1 MSKRQERS
9 LSSSSNS
16 APTPKRN
23 REEMVDEQ
31 ETESSTS
38 LRMIMNKLN
47 SIENRMDDN
56 FSNLHTQL
64 STLRCE
70 LKVEIDGVK
79 QTMKDVEK
87 SLEGAWAAIEDVQ
100 QETKTYKDSKSSHQK
115 MLDDQAQKT
124 QLLETQLAI
133 AQTEASLLAKN
144 LRAAEENLIAL
155 ESYTRREN
163 LRFVNIAEKPGED
176 CTEVVLD
183 IIQNELKINTDGLRF
198 HAVHRVGKRH
208 THSSTAPLRPRPI
221 IARFVVREDKDAVL
235 AVKNRLTNSQ
245 KYKDAYITQDY
256 AKAIQEERKVLI
268 KAMFAARDQ
277 GQDAKVINRT
287 LYINNKDYNA
297 QNIPKDLLSAPEV

>member
-1 MSKRQERS
+1 MKE
-9 LSSSSNS
+9 
-16 APTPKRN
+16 
-23 REEMVDEQ
+23 
-31 ETESSTS
+31 
-38 LRMIMNKLN
+38 
-47 SIENRMDDN
+47 
-56 FSNLHTQL
+56 
-64 STLRCE
+64 
-70 LKVEIDGVK
+70 EIDGVK

-87 SLEGAWAAIEDVQ
+87 SLEGAWAAIEEVQ

-163 LRFVNIAEKPGED
+163 LRFVNIAEEPGED

-208 THSSTAPLRPRPI
+208 THSSTAPLRPHPI

-235 AVKNRLTNSQ
+235 AVKNRLRNSQ
-245 KYKDAYITQDY
+245 KYKDTYITQDY

-268 KAMFAARDQ
+268 KAMFAARD
-277 GQDAKVINRT
+277 KVKMQR
-287 LYINNKDYNA
+287 
-297 QNIPKDLLSAPEV
+297 